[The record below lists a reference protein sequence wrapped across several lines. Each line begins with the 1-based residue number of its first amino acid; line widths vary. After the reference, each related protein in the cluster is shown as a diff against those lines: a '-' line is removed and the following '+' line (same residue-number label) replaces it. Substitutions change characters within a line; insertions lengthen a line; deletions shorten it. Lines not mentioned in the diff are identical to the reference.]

1 VWVRFLGC
9 SGQEKINDYLC
20 FSVSRYFAMIDAVS
34 QGVFFFQLYP
44 IGPYSIRSCP

>member
-1 VWVRFLGC
+1 VWVRFVGC

-44 IGPYSIRSCP
+44 IGL